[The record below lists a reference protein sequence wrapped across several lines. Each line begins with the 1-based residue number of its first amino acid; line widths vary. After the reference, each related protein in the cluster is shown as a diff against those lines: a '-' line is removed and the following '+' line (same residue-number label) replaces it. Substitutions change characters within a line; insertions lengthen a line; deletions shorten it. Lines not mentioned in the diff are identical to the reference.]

1 MANNVI
7 KTRGA
12 TKSSQAT
19 AGGANLYPVPVL
31 GIVKNNID
39 STRTGSIQVFIG
51 TISGTKDP
59 NDYRSW
65 TTVRYLSTYFGRV
78 TPTAGQTGL
87 GTYVAN
93 PSSYGQWQSPPDIG
107 TTVLCVFVNGD
118 SGAGFYLGGVPE
130 ATALQMV
137 PAIGAADNVLFNS
150 PEANTYGGA
159 TRLPVTNINTNNKDN
174 ADSTE
179 YNNTARPVHSYS
191 AGIMFQQGIIRDPVR
206 GPISSSASREPA
218 SRVGWGVSTPGRPI
232 YDGGYTDETLV
243 KNLDPG
249 KAQNLKVIARRGGHS
264 MVMDDG
270 DIIGRDQ
277 LIRIRTALGHQ
288 ILMSDDG
295 QTLMIL
301 HSNGQSYIELG
312 KEGTVDVYSTNS
324 VNVRTQGDLNL
335 HADQNVNIHA
345 GEKLNIQAKNIQ
357 VNSEEAFQLRAGKS
371 INAYALEDITA
382 VATKGLSL
390 AAGSEASMAAA
401 GAAFVNGEKVNLNTG
416 KTSVEAPLVPVIPI
430 NAQTDTLFDKEKGF
444 LAAPAKLLSIASRTP
459 AHAPWANAG
468 QGVDVKTDLN
478 ASSQLPQAPSAAV
491 AQTNEQAAQMG
502 EKPPEQA
509 TVASVPSTAP
519 SSGAVDSGVTPAV
532 MASVAT
538 SAATGAAAS
547 AVKTGASVVADATG
561 GSCVAGAYAMTAS
574 QMSDGGALKP
584 GSATLINAMGQKTGN
599 ITQSYP
605 SSVFTGAAG
614 AKSITN
620 FAQNVNAQTGTMNNL
635 MQKSQTALTVSGVI
649 SGREAPGMVAG
660 LVTSSAVVGIAAT
673 RGAISQLSGA
683 SSSTVGSVAGLTA
696 GKVGSAAGAALNQVG
711 GAIAAGIKGAVG
723 GIGNALKSISSGQ
736 AAAGLAS
743 KLGGLGGIKGALEAS
758 GPNLTSQLDAAKGIS
773 GSAFSAIKASFK
785 PFKAGVPQNLT
796 QISKATAAAAAT
808 TASTVPSTKSSLLA
822 GASNLI
828 KTGASIGAGVG
839 GSLLGAAKG
848 ASSTLGSSINAA
860 DSVSGVT
867 GQLKNATS
875 KISSVSNSRTSTTG
889 SVGATFAAVNNTTGS
904 SSAKNITD
912 LVGKTSGTNEVHQDV
927 TTAINQVGAMSGA
940 ASSIASGQL
949 QQLPDSAAVVQAGA
963 GAALSSQLASGV
975 DAIPGGIKTLGSV
988 MNNAP
993 GAINSIPGAG
1003 QLSGA
1008 LSGNLGA
1015 AAMSKAG
1022 GLAALAKSGLS
1033 SSAAA
1038 SLEST
1043 LASLSGGSPG
1053 TLKLPTMGV
1062 NTVDRGDITAQTTAV
1077 LDDPK
1082 IPPPNLVGE
1091 IKEETKESYQAQL
1104 DQIAQEKSNAEAKI
1118 TAAKDSSSSAASAY
1132 RNALDTLP
1140 AGDPQIAA
1148 AKAKYDASSN
1158 SLSAAFANNGGLT

>member
-1 MANNVI
+1 
-7 KTRGA
+7 
-12 TKSSQAT
+12 
-19 AGGANLYPVPVL
+19 
-31 GIVKNNID
+31 
-39 STRTGSIQVFIG
+39 
-51 TISGTKDP
+51 
-59 NDYRSW
+59 
-65 TTVRYLSTYFGRV
+65 
-78 TPTAGQTGL
+78 
-87 GTYVAN
+87 
-93 PSSYGQWQSPPDIG
+93 
-107 TTVLCVFVNGD
+107 
-118 SGAGFYLGGVPE
+118 
-130 ATALQMV
+130 
-137 PAIGAADNVLFNS
+137 
-150 PEANTYGGA
+150 
-159 TRLPVTNINTNNKDN
+159 
-174 ADSTE
+174 
-179 YNNTARPVHSYS
+179 
-191 AGIMFQQGIIRDPVR
+191 
-206 GPISSSASREPA
+206 
-218 SRVGWGVSTPGRPI
+218 
-232 YDGGYTDETLV
+232 
-243 KNLDPG
+243 
-249 KAQNLKVIARRGGHS
+249 
-264 MVMDDG
+264 
-270 DIIGRDQ
+270 
-277 LIRIRTALGHQ
+277 
-288 ILMSDDG
+288 
-295 QTLMIL
+295 
-301 HSNGQSYIELG
+301 
-312 KEGTVDVYSTNS
+312 
-324 VNVRTQGDLNL
+324 
-335 HADQNVNIHA
+335 
-345 GEKLNIQAKNIQ
+345 
-357 VNSEEAFQLRAGKS
+357 
-371 INAYALEDITA
+371 
-382 VATKGLSL
+382 
-390 AAGSEASMAAA
+390 MAAA

-468 QGVDVKTDLN
+468 QGVDVKIDLN

-502 EKPPEQA
+502 ENPPEQA

-519 SSGAVDSGVTPAV
+519 ASGAVDSGVTPAV

-538 SAATGAAAS
+538 SAATGVAS
-547 AVKTGASVVADATG
+547 AAVTNGAAVVADDTG
-561 GSCVAGAYAMTAS
+561 GSCVAGVYAMTAS
-574 QMSDGGALKP
+574 QMVDGGALKP
-584 GSATLINAMGQKTGN
+584 GSATLINAMGQDTGN
-599 ITQSYP
+599 ITQSFP

-614 AKSITN
+614 SKSITN

-649 SGREAPGMVAG
+649 SGREAPDMVAG

-696 GKVGSAAGAALNQVG
+696 GRVGSAAGAALNQVG

-723 GIGNALKSISSGQ
+723 GIGNALKSISSGK

-808 TASTVPSTKSSLLA
+808 TASTVPSTKSSLSA

-828 KTGASIGAGVG
+828 KTGVGIGAGVG
-839 GSLLGAAKG
+839 VSIIGATKS
-848 ASSTLGSSINAA
+848 ASSAAGSATNTA
-860 DSVSGVT
+860 DSVAGVT

-875 KISSVSNSRTSTTG
+875 KISAASNSRTSTTG

-904 SSAKNITD
+904 SSANNIAD
-912 LVGKTSGTNEVHQDV
+912 LIGKTSGTTEVHQDV
-927 TTAINQVGAMSGA
+927 TTAINQVEAMSGA
-940 ASSIASGQL
+940 AASIASGQL

-1022 GLAALAKSGLS
+1022 GLAAFAKSGLS

-1038 SLEST
+1038 SLESA
-1043 LASLSGGSPG
+1043 LSSLSGGSPG

-1091 IKEETKESYQAQL
+1091 IKIETVQSYEERLA
-1104 DQIAQEKSNAEAKI
+1104 QIAQDKSNAEAKI
-1118 TAAKDSSSSAASAY
+1118 AALGLEVDAARQAY
-1132 RNALDTLP
+1132 TVLLNTLP
-1140 AGDPQIAA
+1140 AGDPRIQTASD
-1148 AKAKYDASSN
+1148 KYDT
-1158 SLSAAFANNGGLT
+1158 AAELLITEFDAIAYK